1 MLDRSFRKLVDE
13 KTGLQ
18 APQLFILGYL
28 SRKQGSVY
36 QKDIEA
42 LTGNSGPAI
51 SNAITRLER
60 IGAIARVEDPLDR
73 RYRRI
78 ELTDEGRRTAESG
91 CQVFRMIDDALKQ
104 SLTQKELDCFRRIS
118 KKLEDRIEEL
128 RKC

>member
-28 SRKQGSVY
+28 SHKQGSVH

-42 LTGNSGPAI
+42 LTGNSSPAI

-60 IGAIARVEDPLDR
+60 IGDIVRVEDPLDR

-78 ELTDEGRRTAESG
+78 ELTEKGRKTAESG
-91 CQVFRMIDDALKQ
+91 YRAFRMIDDDLRQAL
-104 SLTQKELDCFRRIS
+104 TPEELDCFRRIS